1 VQFPC
6 RRRDVLQQGSVYAA
20 LAACGLLTAR
30 GARAADDDLVF
41 AAASMREA
49 LDALGSVPT
58 SDTQIV
64 LTAPD
69 RAENGAIVPVTV
81 DSRLPGTQAIFIV
94 VEANPNPMVLR
105 FTVPEGTD
113 AWVSTRIKMAESS
126 KVYAIVRADG
136 RLYAVSRDTQ
146 VTVGGCG

>member
-1 VQFPC
+1 
-6 RRRDVLQQGSVYAA
+6 LQQGSVYAA
-20 LAACGLLTAR
+20 LAACGLLTVR
-30 GARAADDDLVF
+30 GARAADDELVF

-49 LDALGSVPT
+49 LEALGSVPT
-58 SDTQIV
+58 SDAQIA

-69 RAENGAIVPVTV
+69 RAENGAIVPITV
-81 DSRLPGTQAIFIV
+81 ESHLPGTQAIFIV
-94 VEANPNPMVLR
+94 VEATPPAWVLGFR
-105 FTVPEGTD
+105 GPAAPD

-146 VTVGGCG
+146 VTVDGCG

>member
-1 VQFPC
+1 VQFPY
-6 RRRDVLQQGSVYAA
+6 RRRDVLRQGGVFTA

-30 GARAADDDLVF
+30 AARAAEDDLVF

-64 LTAPD
+64 LSAPD

-81 DSRLPGTQAIFIV
+81 ESRLPGTQDIFIV
-94 VEANPNPMVLR
+94 VEANPNPMVVR

-113 AWVSTRIKMAESS
+113 PWVSTRIKMAESS
-126 KVYAIVRADG
+126 KVYAIVRAGG
-136 RLYAVSRDTQ
+136 RLYSVSRDTQ